1 MDSKREGRT
10 QQEQHSEYRPEV
22 ESALERNENNLGKVW
37 AFRKE
42 GLERKEIAARIGQ
55 QAYNYWACL
64 DAILDGVVPTGPSLA
79 AQAASALRGF
89 ARKTPLSD
97 STRKILYDRA
107 EACESSSYDPESVD
121 AEDRALRQRTA
132 TAEKEDTTGIYVYSL
147 PHYRR
152 RPVLPATRED
162 DDSVTKDRTYYK
174 VGKSDDSVIRRFRQQ
189 STQTVLPEPAVLLRV
204 YETQKES
211 AGAVEAKFHD
221 HLEAAGHVR
230 RQRPKGTGKEWFLT
244 NLTFLDS
251 IAGLLG
257 LPVRKVDEEDEGRS

>member
-1 MDSKREGRT
+1 MDSREERP
-10 QQEQHSEYRPEV
+10 QRDRDSEYRSEV
-22 ESALERNENNLGKVW
+22 EAALDRNDRNLGKVW
-37 AFRKE
+37 ALRKE

-64 DAILDGVVPTGPSLA
+64 DAILDGAVPSGPSLA

-89 ARKTPLSD
+89 ARKNRLSD
-97 STRKILYDRA
+97 RTREILYARA
-107 EACESSSYDPESVD
+107 EVCENSSYDPERID
-121 AEDRALRQRTA
+121 AEDRVLRERTA
-132 TAEKEDTTGIYVYSL
+132 SAEKEDATGIYVYSL

-152 RPVLPATRED
+152 RPVLSATGQD

-189 STQTVLPEPAVLLRV
+189 STQTVLPEPAVLFRV
-204 YETQKES
+204 YETSKDS
-211 AGAVEAKFHD
+211 ARSVEAKFHD

-230 RQRPKGTGKEWFLT
+230 QQRPKGTGREWFLT

-251 IAGLLG
+251 IANLLD
-257 LPVRKVDEEDEGRS
+257 LPVRRVDEEDNGAS